1 MLLMTYHGDGMHSGI
16 NSSVRGPT
24 AKLSHVFVFVG

>member
-1 MLLMTYHGDGMHSGI
+1 MLLMTHCGDEMHSGI

-24 AKLSHVFVFVG
+24 AKLSHVFVFAG